1 MFDTVRLSPVRWL
14 VPAYAAAMLAASA
27 APAFAQNEEALRAA
41 FEGKRVTLKIDM
53 PGTQEGVDVNV
64 DAQRPVDFRQYGDRI
79 KAYGAAIHAGESV
92 VVTLVKVKKDAIEF
106 QLAGGGFGTFGDD
119 TSTTVYVHFLDKS
132 AREKELERLIKDEDD
147 SRRRH
152 RLQDELDELRG
163 RRERENRRL
172 EEERLR
178 AESRKR
184 ELVADERL
192 RGGSRFNLKFAN
204 VVPAGYRPEHMMAA
218 LAEYV
223 DFSNAAPDIRMVPP
237 PDPRQMDP
245 RQMDPRQMDP
255 GDDAPMPKKG
265 MTRGEAERAFGKP
278 VDSSD
283 RREGS
288 LVVITLV
295 FVRGDQRISAD
306 FVDGILVRYSIT
318 SR

>member
-14 VPAYAAAMLAASA
+14 VPVCAVALLAATA
-27 APAFAQNEEALRAA
+27 APAFAQNEEALRAF

-64 DAQRPVDFRQYGDRI
+64 DSQRPVDFRQYGERI

-172 EEERLR
+172 EEEKLR

-192 RGGSRFNLKFAN
+192 RGGSRFNLKFESI
-204 VVPAGYRPEHMMAA
+204 VPAGYRPEHMMAS

-223 DFSNAAPDIRMVPP
+223 DFSNAAPDIRMPPPP

-245 RQMDPRQMDP
+245 V
-255 GDDAPMPKKG
+255 DDAPMPKKG
-265 MTRGEAERAFGKP
+265 MTRGEAERAFGKA

-288 LVVITLV
+288 LVVTTLV